1 MSGVIH
7 HRQRRQV
14 RISRCFSPI
23 APSRDCDGLH
33 GFYTLSSVQL
43 SLRSVLTTLT
53 SCFAKPNAVEA
64 DLPRHVPSRRVTGEA
79 LTETNHTPTFRLSS
93 QGHRRAGSVTD
104 RPLPDMSLTAHT
116 TDSPSEPRPQL
127 RAPYYR
133 STRPRSETP
142 SINQLLRART
152 PLVSKPST
160 PYPRFRGRTEA
171 RHKT

>member
-1 MSGVIH
+1 VESSGASVGPAPFARLRTREVSGVIH
-7 HRQRRQV
+7 HRQRRSI
-14 RISRCFSPI
+14 RMSRCFSRI

-43 SLRSVLTTLT
+43 PLRSVLTTLT

-64 DLPRHVPSRRVTGEA
+64 DPPRHVPSRRVTGEA
-79 LTETNHTPTFRLSS
+79 LTETNPTPTFRLSS

-104 RPLPDMSLTAHT
+104 RPLPDVRLTAHT
-116 TDSPSEPRPQL
+116 TDSPSRPRPHP

-142 SINQLLRART
+142 SI
-152 PLVSKPST
+152 
-160 PYPRFRGRTEA
+160 
-171 RHKT
+171 

>member
-64 DLPRHVPSRRVTGEA
+64 DLPRHVPSRPVTGEA

-93 QGHRRAGSVTD
+93 QGHRRAGSVTA
-104 RPLPDMSLTAHT
+104 LSAAGCVPDGPHHGFTLETETAATCALLQKH
-116 TDSPSEPRPQL
+116 
-127 RAPYYR
+127 APTIR
-133 STRPRSETP
+133 NAFHQSASTRSHAAGFQAIDAVPTLQRTNRSSP
-142 SINQLLRART
+142 
-152 PLVSKPST
+152 
-160 PYPRFRGRTEA
+160 
-171 RHKT
+171 